1 MKKAAS
7 FHWCLGQDAWNAYA
21 IEGQPTAES
30 AVALIREWRAL
41 EIACR

>member
-7 FHWCLGQDAWNAYA
+7 FHVCLGRDAWNAYA

-30 AVALIREWRAL
+30 AVALIRE
-41 EIACR
+41 